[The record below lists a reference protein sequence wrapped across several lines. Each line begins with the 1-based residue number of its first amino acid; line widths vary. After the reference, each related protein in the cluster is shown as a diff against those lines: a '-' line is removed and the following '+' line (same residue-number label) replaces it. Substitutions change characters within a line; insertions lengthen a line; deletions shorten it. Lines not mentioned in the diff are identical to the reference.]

1 MVITGENFK
10 YLYKCAS
17 FILHIKFKYS
27 NCRNIQAAH
36 SVPANTAGKTTS
48 IDVKKKKKNA
58 LDCVNCDAVSLLS
71 PADQRH
77 LKPGV

>member
-1 MVITGENFK
+1 MVITGVKFK

-48 IDVKKKKKNA
+48 IEVKRKKKKSFRVFTVTPETVMPC
-58 LDCVNCDAVSLLS
+58 LYCLL
-71 PADQRH
+71 QTN
-77 LKPGV
+77 VT